1 MASTYSPKLRFELIG
16 PGEQAGLWGNTTNKN
31 IGQLIEQ
38 AIAGVSPVDLTSAGG
53 GTYTL
58 STLDGT
64 VDQSRSAVI
73 VCSGTPSG
81 AVNVVIPTQTKL
93 YVFRNSCGQ
102 TIVVKTTAQIGGV
115 TLLNGEATLVFCD
128 GTNAVAGIATTGVG
142 PTTVANGGTGNT
154 DFGAGGFIKSPGT
167 TGMLTASTT
176 VNAATEISGQLPVAN
191 GGTGTSSFAS
201 GRVLLGNAGATPV
214 AYAGIANNDV
224 LTWDSA
230 LSTWKSAAP
239 GGGVTSF
246 SAGSTGFAPSIPTP
260 GAVVL
265 SGILNVTNG
274 GTGSSSQSGA
284 RSNLGL
290 GSMATQD
297 STSVS
302 ITGGTIGSGVT
313 LSGLSGYATLSGTQT
328 FSGTNTFSGSNNVFT
343 QNLRINV
350 SGTSTLF
357 LGSGST
363 GIQWDGS
370 AIGVGIVGGAFW
382 AIYSTYIESNQTD
395 VRKPGGGPFNASVSD
410 ARLKDNVVNYTQGL
424 NAIKQLRP
432 VNYNLNDVTK
442 LGAQTNYKTFTGLIA
457 QEVQQ
462 TDLSN
467 MVIPGMEGYLTLD
480 ISELTYTL
488 INAVKELS
496 AQVDALKAEVAALK
510 GA

>member
-167 TGMLTASTT
+167 TGILTASTT

-224 LTWDSA
+224 LTWDAA
-230 LSTWKSAAP
+230 LSTWKSAS

-246 SAGSTGFAPSIPTP
+246 SAGSTGFAPSIPTQN
-260 GAVVL
+260 AVVL

-313 LSGLSGYATLSGTQT
+313 LSGLSGYAQT
-328 FSGTNTFSGSNNVFT
+328 GSSNTFTANQT
-343 QNLRINV
+343 INV
-350 SGTSTLF
+350 SGTSTLYMGAGSSQGMQWTGSQLQFGLISGTYVAVSSGQF
-357 LGSGST
+357 LVNNDNVFKPTAGSWLG
-363 GIQWDGS
+363 
-370 AIGVGIVGGAFW
+370 
-382 AIYSTYIESNQTD
+382 YSDQ
-395 VRKPGGGPFNASVSD
+395 
-410 ARLKDNVVNYTQGL
+410 RLKENIVDYTKGL
-424 NAIKQLRP
+424 AAINALRP
-432 VNYNLNDVTK
+432 VNYNFK
-442 LGAQTNYKTFTGLIA
+442 GELGEQTNHKTYAGLIA
-457 QEVQQ
+457 QEVEQ
-462 TDLSN
+462 TPLA
-467 MVIPGMEGYLTLD
+467 GMIGEGPNGYKSLD
-480 ISELTYTL
+480 SSELTYTL

>member
-16 PGEQAGLWGNTTNKN
+16 AGEQAGLWGTTTNKN
-31 IGQLIEQ
+31 VGQLIEQ
-38 AIAGVSPVDLTSAGG
+38 AIAGVTTVELDSLSGN
-53 GTYTL
+53 YTL
-58 STLDGT
+58 TALDGAP
-64 VDQSRSAVI
+64 DQSRSAV
-73 VCSGTPSG
+73 VKCTYTSVPASGT
-81 AVNVVIPTQTKL
+81 VNIIIPTQTKL
-93 YVFRNSCGQ
+93 YVFRNDCGQ
-102 TIVVKTTAQIGGV
+102 TIIVKTAAQVSGV

-128 GTNAVAGIATTGVG
+128 GTNAIAGIATAGVG

-154 DFGAGGFIKSPGT
+154 NFGAGGFIKSPGG
-167 TGMLTASTT
+167 TGMLTASST
-176 VNAATEISGQLPVAN
+176 VSLTADVSGILPVAN
-191 GGTGTSSFAS
+191 GGTGTSSFSS
-201 GRVLLGNAGATPV
+201 GRVLLGNGGATPL

-224 LTWDSA
+224 LTWDAS

-239 GGGVTSF
+239 APAGVTSITG
-246 SAGSTGFAPSIPTP
+246 SNIGVSPSTGPVTIT
-260 GAVVL
+260 L
-265 SGILNVTNG
+265 SGTNVTNALG
-274 GTGSSSQSGA
+274 YTPYNGST
-284 RSNLGL
+284 NPNNY
-290 GSMATQD
+290 
-297 STSVS
+297 
-302 ITGGTIGSGVT
+302 IT
-313 LSGLSGYATLSGTQT
+313 LSSLSGYAQLSANQT

-343 QNLRINV
+343 QNLRVNV
-350 SGTSTLF
+350 SGTSTLY

-370 AIGVGIVGGAFW
+370 AIGVGIVGGSFW
-382 AIYSTYIESNQTD
+382 AISSTYIESNQAD

-480 ISELTYTL
+480 VSELTYTL